1 LKEEGKGI
9 THVYAANVNP
19 TVDEI
24 IPDLDFLLSPLWIED
39 RARKMSPFL
48 PRDSGDR
55 LVVKQL
61 VGWRENEKRR
71 CGYRSNDPDLMNE

>member
-55 LVVKQL
+55 LVVK
-61 VGWRENEKRR
+61 
-71 CGYRSNDPDLMNE
+71 YRSNDPDLMNE